1 MAMTFKE
8 IKRGFPVYVL
18 HKNGEDI
25 KAAEGRVVNASDPHL
40 PQNNAFNPANPS
52 PSFNQ
57 MQQLMVDVT
66 IEEGGETKTYCIP
79 ENLSVTYAGDII
91 LATER
96 EGIIREVQALVTQ
109 DDEHI
114 KAVPMHEKRRAACGV
129 ILEQWD
135 TAYKERKDNDKRFKG
150 IENCI
155 TGLDTRMGGL
165 EDKLDRLLKK
175 LE

>member
-1 MAMTFKE
+1 MAITFKE
-8 IKRGFPVYVL
+8 IKRGFPVFIL
-18 HKNGEDI
+18 HKNGENV
-25 KAAEGRVVNASDPHL
+25 KAAEGKVTNVSDPHM
-40 PQNNAFNPANPS
+40 PQNNPFSSTS
-52 PSFNQ
+52 PSSFSQ
-57 MQQLMVDVT
+57 MQQLMIDVT
-66 IEEGGETKTYCIP
+66 IEEEGETKTYCIP

-96 EGIIREVQALVTQ
+96 DGIIREVQALISQ

-114 KAVPMHEKRRAACGV
+114 KAVPMHEKRRAACSS

-150 IENCI
+150 IEKCI
-155 TGLDTRMGGL
+155 SGLDNRMGGL
-165 EDKLDRLLKK
+165 ENKLDQLLKK